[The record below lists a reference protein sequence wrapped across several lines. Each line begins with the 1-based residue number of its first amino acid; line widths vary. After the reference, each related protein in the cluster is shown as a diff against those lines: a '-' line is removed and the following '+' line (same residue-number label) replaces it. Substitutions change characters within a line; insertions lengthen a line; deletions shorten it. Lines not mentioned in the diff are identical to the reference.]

1 MSYRSHA
8 DLGGCTESRPVI
20 PEPEGELFHAPWE
33 PRVLALSL
41 AMGAT
46 GLWTIDMARAA
57 RETLDDYASLT
68 YYEIWLGGLEKLL
81 RDSGAMV
88 EPPIARPAPLPA
100 AAVAGVLARGW
111 PASRP
116 AQGPARFSVGQ
127 SVRTILKRPDHHTRL
142 PEYARGKRGRIERV
156 IGVHVF
162 ADASAQ
168 GLGERPEWLYTVAF
182 DGAELWGAGDALTV
196 SVDAWEP
203 YLESE

>member
-8 DLGGCTESRPVI
+8 DLGGRAESRPVI

-81 RDSGAMV
+81 RDSGAMA
-88 EPPIARPAPLPA
+88 EPPTARPVPLAA
-100 AAVAGVLARGW
+100 AAVAEVLARGSS
-111 PASRP
+111 ASRP
-116 AQGPARFSVGQ
+116 AAGPPRFTVGQ
-127 SVRTILKRPDHHTRL
+127 WVRTILERPDHHTRV
-142 PEYARGKRGRIERV
+142 PGYARGKRGRIERV

-162 ADASAQ
+162 PDASAQ
-168 GLGERPEWLYTVAF
+168 GLGERPQWLYTVVF
-182 DGAELWGAGDALTV
+182 DGAELWGAGDAVTV
-196 SVDAWEP
+196 SVDAWES
-203 YLESE
+203 YLECA

>member
-8 DLGGCTESRPVI
+8 DLGGRADSRPVI
-20 PEPEGELFHAPWE
+20 PEAEGELFHAAWE

-81 RDSGAMV
+81 RDSGAMA
-88 EPPIARPAPLPA
+88 EPPTARPAPLAA
-100 AAVAGVLARGW
+100 AAVAGVLARGSS
-111 PASRP
+111 ASRP
-116 AQGPARFSVGQ
+116 ALEPQRFTVGQ
-127 SVRTILKRPDHHTRL
+127 WVRTHAERADHHTRL
-142 PEYARGKRGRIERV
+142 PDYARGKRGRIERV

-162 ADASAQ
+162 ADANAH

-182 DGAELWGAGDALTV
+182 DGAELWGAEDAVTV
-196 SVDAWEP
+196 SVDAWES
-203 YLESE
+203 YLEGA